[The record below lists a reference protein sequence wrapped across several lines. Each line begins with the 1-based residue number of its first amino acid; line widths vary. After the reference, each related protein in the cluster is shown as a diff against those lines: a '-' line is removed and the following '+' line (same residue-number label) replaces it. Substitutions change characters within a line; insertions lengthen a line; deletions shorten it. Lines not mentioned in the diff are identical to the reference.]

1 MMTPEEKGTLPLR
14 TEKLFYDLQDRIYA
28 DIVRRIKKTGEI
40 TSTADYQINKLL
52 LLGNSTEFIEKEL
65 KDLLNAS
72 YPEIWA
78 LYDKVCDW
86 EYVRNKDAYEQ
97 INGNFVPLEENKTV
111 RRWAEA
117 IAKQTQGEIKNLT
130 RSIGFTVQTRGKKVF
145 TPLATYY
152 QKYLDSACMDIV
164 TGSFDYNTVLR
175 RVVKEM
181 TASGLQTVD
190 YASGW
195 RNRAPVAARRA
206 IMTGVSQLSSKINE
220 MVAKDLKT
228 DKYEV
233 TWHGGHRPEHWWGG
247 KVYSYDDLVRVCEL
261 GEGRGLCGWNC
272 KHSYYAFVDGFSTRT
287 YTDEQLEELEAKEQE
302 QHEYK
307 GKSYNA
313 YQASQTQRQMET
325 TMRAQRAN
333 IKNLKR
339 GNADSDTVI
348 AAQARYLNTLSQY
361 KDFSKKMK
369 LPEQMERVYMDGL
382 GRVVTDNR
390 IKGMFPQ
397 KMVDNMQKD
406 LNQYKRYK
414 EVLGESAG
422 TLANF
427 GKMKYNDSKK
437 WGELNHRYSVVKLY
451 DVDSGKMPREKI
463 FELDQKAFQAK
474 TQLFTGNAKRKGNI
488 AVMELDGNIK
498 LGNSQVQTIDDPNY
512 INFKGDKESLV
523 LKTKVPEFKTL
534 FIGTHNRDVDS
545 EAKLFEYAASICK
558 DGKEH
563 VLNLLSER
571 CMCESCRG
579 VMQQFKK
586 KYPNVQVNAVSNAK
600 KQAEKNK
607 NKPWTGRK
615 R

>member
-14 TEKLFYDLQDRIYA
+14 TEKLFYDLQNRIYA

-52 LLGNSTEFIEKEL
+52 LLGNSTEFVEKEL
-65 KDLLNAS
+65 KILLNAS
-72 YPEIWA
+72 NAEIWA

-97 INGNFVPLEENKTV
+97 INGNFIPLEENETV
-111 RRWAEA
+111 RKWADA
-117 IAKQTQGEIKNLT
+117 ISKQTQGEIKNLT
-130 RSIGFTVQTRGKKVF
+130 KSMGFTVQMRGKKVF
-145 TPLATYY
+145 TPMATYY

-181 TASGLQTVD
+181 TGSGLQTVE

-233 TWHGGHRPEHWWGG
+233 TWHSGHRPEHWWGG

-313 YQASQTQRQMET
+313 YQASQAQRKMET

-333 IKNLKR
+333 IKNLKQ

-414 EVLGESAG
+414 EVLGESAE

-437 WGELNHRYSVVKLY
+437 WELFQSYTKSVEKGMVSILSDFENYEKLHQEVEKTVIGIETVDGIKITEQSKHFMERIIGTMCDPKTNRPRSGVEVKEIRDALKVPILIKEPRISSDGKSSKKY
-451 DVDSGKMPREKI
+451 IGRGATVSINPDIGRLIQCNPTDSDLVRKI
-463 FELDQKAFQAK
+463 
-474 TQLFTGNAKRKGNI
+474 
-488 AVMELDGNIK
+488 DGN
-498 LGNSQVQTIDDPNY
+498 T
-512 INFKGDKESLV
+512 
-523 LKTKVPEFKTL
+523 
-534 FIGTHNRDVDS
+534 
-545 EAKLFEYAASICK
+545 
-558 DGKEH
+558 
-563 VLNLLSER
+563 
-571 CMCESCRG
+571 
-579 VMQQFKK
+579 
-586 KYPNVQVNAVSNAK
+586 
-600 KQAEKNK
+600 
-607 NKPWTGRK
+607 
-615 R
+615 

>member
-14 TEKLFYDLQDRIYA
+14 TEKLFYDLQNRIYA

-52 LLGNSTEFIEKEL
+52 LLGNSTEFVEKEL
-65 KDLLNAS
+65 KILLNAS
-72 YPEIWA
+72 NAEIWA

-97 INGNFVPLEENKTV
+97 INGNFIPLEENETV
-111 RRWAEA
+111 RKWADA
-117 IAKQTQGEIKNLT
+117 ISKQTQGEIKNLT
-130 RSIGFTVQTRGKKVF
+130 KSMGFTVQMRGKKVF
-145 TPLATYY
+145 TPMATYY

-181 TASGLQTVD
+181 TGSGLQTVE

-233 TWHGGHRPEHWWGG
+233 TWHSGHRPEHWWGG

-313 YQASQTQRQMET
+313 YQASQAQRQMET

-333 IKNLKR
+333 IKNLKQ

-414 EVLGESAG
+414 EVLGESAE

-437 WGELNHRYSVVKLY
+437 WELFQSYTKSVEKGMVSILSDFENYEKLHQEVEKTVIGIETVDGIKITEQSKHFMERIIGTMCDPKTNRPRSGVEVKEIRDALKVPILIKEPRISSDGKSSKKY
-451 DVDSGKMPREKI
+451 IGRGATVSINPDIGRLIQCNPTDSDLVRKI
-463 FELDQKAFQAK
+463 
-474 TQLFTGNAKRKGNI
+474 
-488 AVMELDGNIK
+488 DGN
-498 LGNSQVQTIDDPNY
+498 T
-512 INFKGDKESLV
+512 
-523 LKTKVPEFKTL
+523 
-534 FIGTHNRDVDS
+534 
-545 EAKLFEYAASICK
+545 
-558 DGKEH
+558 
-563 VLNLLSER
+563 
-571 CMCESCRG
+571 
-579 VMQQFKK
+579 
-586 KYPNVQVNAVSNAK
+586 
-600 KQAEKNK
+600 
-607 NKPWTGRK
+607 
-615 R
+615 

>member
-28 DIVRRIKKTGEI
+28 DVVRRIKKTGEI

-52 LLGNSTEFIEKEL
+52 LLGNSTEFVEKEL
-65 KDLLNAS
+65 KILLNAS
-72 YPEIWA
+72 NAEIWA

-86 EYVRNKDAYEQ
+86 EYVRNKAAYEQ
-97 INGNFVPLEENKTV
+97 INSNFIPLEENETV
-111 RRWAEA
+111 RKWADA
-117 IAKQTQGEIKNLT
+117 ISKQTQGEIKNLT
-130 RSIGFTVQTRGKKVF
+130 RSMGFTVQTRGKKVF

-313 YQASQTQRQMET
+313 YQASQAQRQMET

-333 IKNLKR
+333 IKNLKQ

-348 AAQARYLNTLSQY
+348 AAQARYLNTLNQY
-361 KDFSKKMK
+361 KDFSKMMK

-437 WGELNHRYSVVKLY
+437 WEL
-451 DVDSGKMPREKI
+451 
-463 FELDQKAFQAK
+463 FQAYTKSVEKGMVSILSDFENYEKLHQEVEK
-474 TQLFTGNAKRKGNI
+474 TVIGIETVDGIKITEQSKHFMERIIGTMCDPKTNRPRSGVEVKEIRDALKVPILIKEPRISSDGKSSKKYIGRGATVSVNPDIGRLIQCNPTDSDLVRKI
-488 AVMELDGNIK
+488 DGN
-498 LGNSQVQTIDDPNY
+498 T
-512 INFKGDKESLV
+512 
-523 LKTKVPEFKTL
+523 
-534 FIGTHNRDVDS
+534 
-545 EAKLFEYAASICK
+545 
-558 DGKEH
+558 
-563 VLNLLSER
+563 
-571 CMCESCRG
+571 
-579 VMQQFKK
+579 
-586 KYPNVQVNAVSNAK
+586 
-600 KQAEKNK
+600 
-607 NKPWTGRK
+607 
-615 R
+615 

>member
-1 MMTPEEKGTLPLR
+1 MMTPDEKGTLPLR
-14 TEKLFYDLQDRIYA
+14 TEKLFYDLQNRIYA

-130 RSIGFTVQTRGKKVF
+130 RSMGFTVQTRGKKAF

-195 RNRAPVAARRA
+195 RNRAPVAVRRA

-261 GEGRGLCGWNC
+261 GEGKGLCGWNC
-272 KHSYYAFVDGFSTRT
+272 KHSYYAFIEGISTRT
-287 YTDEQLEELEAKEQE
+287 YTDEQLEELEKKEQE
-302 QHEYK
+302 EHEYK
-307 GKSYNA
+307 GKNYNA
-313 YQASQTQRQMET
+313 YQASQVQRQMET

-333 IKNLKR
+333 IKNLKQ
-339 GNADSDTVI
+339 GNADPDTVI

-437 WGELNHRYSVVKLY
+437 WELFQSYTKSVEKGMVSILSDFENYEKLHQEVEKTVIGIETVDGIKITEQSKHFMERIIGTMCDPKTNRPRSGVEVKEIRDALKVPILIKEPRISSDGKSSKKY
-451 DVDSGKMPREKI
+451 IGRGATVSINPDIGRLIQCNPTDSDLVRKI
-463 FELDQKAFQAK
+463 
-474 TQLFTGNAKRKGNI
+474 
-488 AVMELDGNIK
+488 DGN
-498 LGNSQVQTIDDPNY
+498 T
-512 INFKGDKESLV
+512 
-523 LKTKVPEFKTL
+523 
-534 FIGTHNRDVDS
+534 
-545 EAKLFEYAASICK
+545 
-558 DGKEH
+558 
-563 VLNLLSER
+563 
-571 CMCESCRG
+571 
-579 VMQQFKK
+579 
-586 KYPNVQVNAVSNAK
+586 
-600 KQAEKNK
+600 
-607 NKPWTGRK
+607 
-615 R
+615 

>member
-28 DIVRRIKKTGEI
+28 DVVRRIKKTGEI

-52 LLGNSTEFIEKEL
+52 LLGNSTEFVEKEL
-65 KDLLNAS
+65 KILLNAS
-72 YPEIWA
+72 NAEIWA

-86 EYVRNKDAYEQ
+86 EYVRNKAAYEQ
-97 INGNFVPLEENKTV
+97 INSNFIPLEENETV
-111 RRWAEA
+111 RKWAGA
-117 IAKQTQGEIKNLT
+117 ISKQTQGEIKNLT
-130 RSIGFTVQTRGKKVF
+130 RSMGFTVQMRGKKVF
-145 TPLATYY
+145 TPLTTYY
-152 QKYLDSACMDIV
+152 QKYLDAACMDIV

-287 YTDEQLEELEAKEQE
+287 YTDEQLEELETKEQE

-313 YQASQTQRQMET
+313 YQASQAQRQMET

-339 GNADSDTVI
+339 GNADPDTVI

-369 LPEQMERVYMDGL
+369 LPEQMKRVYMDGL

-437 WGELNHRYSVVKLY
+437 WELFQSYTKSVEKGMVSILSDFENYEKLHQEVEKTVIGIET
-451 DVDSGKMPREKI
+451 VDGIKI
-463 FELDQKAFQAK
+463 TEQSKHF
-474 TQLFTGNAKRKGNI
+474 
-488 AVMELDGNIK
+488 MERI
-498 LGNSQVQTIDDPNY
+498 
-512 INFKGDKESLV
+512 
-523 LKTKVPEFKTL
+523 
-534 FIGTHNRDVDS
+534 IGT
-545 EAKLFEYAASICK
+545 
-558 DGKEH
+558 
-563 VLNLLSER
+563 
-571 CMCESCRG
+571 MCD
-579 VMQQFKK
+579 
-586 KYPNVQVNAVSNAK
+586 
-600 KQAEKNK
+600 NK
-607 NKPWTGRK
+607 
-615 R
+615 

>member
-1 MMTPEEKGTLPLR
+1 MMTPDEKGTLPLR
-14 TEKLFYDLQDRIYA
+14 TEKLFYDLQNRIYA

-130 RSIGFTVQTRGKKVF
+130 RSMGFTVQTRGKKAF

-195 RNRAPVAARRA
+195 RNRAPVAVRRA

-261 GEGRGLCGWNC
+261 GEGKGLCGWNC
-272 KHSYYAFVDGFSTRT
+272 KHSYYAFIEGISTRT
-287 YTDEQLEELEAKEQE
+287 YTDEQLEELEKKEQE
-302 QHEYK
+302 EHEYK
-307 GKSYNA
+307 GKNYNA
-313 YQASQTQRQMET
+313 YQASQVQRQMET

-333 IKNLKR
+333 IKNLKQ
-339 GNADSDTVI
+339 GNADPDTVI

-437 WGELNHRYSVVKLY
+437 WELFQSYTKSVEKGMVSILSDFENYEKLHQEVEKTVIGIETVDGIKITEQSKHFMERIIGTMCDPKTNRPRSGVEVKEIRDALKVPILIKEPRISS
-451 DVDSGKMPREKI
+451 DGKSSKKYIGRGATVSINPDIGRLIQCNPTDGDLVRKI
-463 FELDQKAFQAK
+463 
-474 TQLFTGNAKRKGNI
+474 
-488 AVMELDGNIK
+488 DGN
-498 LGNSQVQTIDDPNY
+498 T
-512 INFKGDKESLV
+512 
-523 LKTKVPEFKTL
+523 
-534 FIGTHNRDVDS
+534 
-545 EAKLFEYAASICK
+545 
-558 DGKEH
+558 
-563 VLNLLSER
+563 
-571 CMCESCRG
+571 
-579 VMQQFKK
+579 
-586 KYPNVQVNAVSNAK
+586 
-600 KQAEKNK
+600 
-607 NKPWTGRK
+607 
-615 R
+615 

>member
-1 MMTPEEKGTLPLR
+1 MMTPDEKGTLPLR
-14 TEKLFYDLQDRIYA
+14 TEKLFYDLQNRIYA

-72 YPEIWA
+72 YPEIWV

-130 RSIGFTVQTRGKKVF
+130 RSMGFTVQTRGKKAF

-195 RNRAPVAARRA
+195 RNRAPVAVRRA

-261 GEGRGLCGWNC
+261 GEGKGLCGWNC
-272 KHSYYAFVDGFSTRT
+272 KHSYYAFIEGISTRT
-287 YTDEQLEELEAKEQE
+287 YTDEQLEELEKKEQE
-302 QHEYK
+302 EHEYK
-307 GKSYNA
+307 GKNYNA
-313 YQASQTQRQMET
+313 YQASQVQRQMET

-333 IKNLKR
+333 IKNLKQ
-339 GNADSDTVI
+339 GNADPDTVI

-406 LNQYKRYK
+406 LKQYKRYK

-437 WGELNHRYSVVKLY
+437 WELFQSYTKSVEKGMVSILSDFENYEKLHQEVEKTVIGIETVDGIKITEQSKHFMERIIGTMCDPKTNRPRSGVEVKEIRDALKVPILIKEPRISSDGKSSKKY
-451 DVDSGKMPREKI
+451 IGRGATVSINPDIGRLIQCNPTDSDLVRKI
-463 FELDQKAFQAK
+463 
-474 TQLFTGNAKRKGNI
+474 
-488 AVMELDGNIK
+488 DGN
-498 LGNSQVQTIDDPNY
+498 T
-512 INFKGDKESLV
+512 
-523 LKTKVPEFKTL
+523 
-534 FIGTHNRDVDS
+534 
-545 EAKLFEYAASICK
+545 
-558 DGKEH
+558 
-563 VLNLLSER
+563 
-571 CMCESCRG
+571 
-579 VMQQFKK
+579 
-586 KYPNVQVNAVSNAK
+586 
-600 KQAEKNK
+600 
-607 NKPWTGRK
+607 
-615 R
+615 

>member
-28 DIVRRIKKTGEI
+28 DVVRRIKKTGEI

-52 LLGNSTEFIEKEL
+52 LLGNSTEFVEKEL
-65 KDLLNAS
+65 KILLNAS
-72 YPEIWA
+72 NAEIWA

-86 EYVRNKDAYEQ
+86 EYVRNKAAYEQ
-97 INGNFVPLEENKTV
+97 INSNFIPLEENETV
-111 RRWAEA
+111 RKWAGA
-117 IAKQTQGEIKNLT
+117 ISKQTQGEIKNLT
-130 RSIGFTVQTRGKKVF
+130 RSMGFTVQMRGKKVF
-145 TPLATYY
+145 TPLTTYY
-152 QKYLDSACMDIV
+152 QKYLDAACMDIV

-287 YTDEQLEELEAKEQE
+287 YTDEQLEELETKEQE

-313 YQASQTQRQMET
+313 YQASQAQRQMET

-339 GNADSDTVI
+339 GNADPDTVI

-369 LPEQMERVYMDGL
+369 LPEQMKRVYMDGL

-390 IKGMFPQ
+390 IKGVFPQ

-406 LNQYKRYK
+406 LKQYKRYK

-437 WGELNHRYSVVKLY
+437 WELFQSYTKSVEKGMVSILSDFENYEKLHQEVEKTVIGIETVDGIKITEQSKHFMERIIGTMCDPKTNRPRSGVEVKEIRDALKDPILIKEPRISSDGKSSKKY
-451 DVDSGKMPREKI
+451 IGRGATVSINPDIGRLIQCNPTDSDLVRKI
-463 FELDQKAFQAK
+463 
-474 TQLFTGNAKRKGNI
+474 
-488 AVMELDGNIK
+488 DGN
-498 LGNSQVQTIDDPNY
+498 T
-512 INFKGDKESLV
+512 
-523 LKTKVPEFKTL
+523 
-534 FIGTHNRDVDS
+534 
-545 EAKLFEYAASICK
+545 
-558 DGKEH
+558 
-563 VLNLLSER
+563 
-571 CMCESCRG
+571 
-579 VMQQFKK
+579 
-586 KYPNVQVNAVSNAK
+586 
-600 KQAEKNK
+600 
-607 NKPWTGRK
+607 
-615 R
+615 

>member
-28 DIVRRIKKTGEI
+28 DVVRRIKKTGEI

-130 RSIGFTVQTRGKKVF
+130 RSMGFTVQTRGKKVF

-195 RNRAPVAARRA
+195 RNRAPVAVRRA

-261 GEGRGLCGWNC
+261 GEGKGLCGWNC
-272 KHSYYAFVDGFSTRT
+272 KHSYYAFIEGISTRT
-287 YTDEQLEELEAKEQE
+287 YTDEQLEELEKKEQE
-302 QHEYK
+302 EHEYK
-307 GKSYNA
+307 GKNYNA
-313 YQASQTQRQMET
+313 YQASQVQRQMET

-333 IKNLKR
+333 IKNLKQ
-339 GNADSDTVI
+339 GNADPDTVI

-369 LPEQMERVYMDGL
+369 LPEQMKRVYMDGL

-406 LNQYKRYK
+406 LKQYKRYK

-437 WGELNHRYSVVKLY
+437 WELFQSYTKSVEKGMVSILSDFENYEKLHQEVEKTVIGIETVDGIKITEQSKHFMERIIGTMCDPKTNRPRSGVEVKEIRDALKVPILIKEPRISSDGKSSKKY
-451 DVDSGKMPREKI
+451 IGRGATVSINPDIGRLIQCNPTDSDLVRKI
-463 FELDQKAFQAK
+463 
-474 TQLFTGNAKRKGNI
+474 
-488 AVMELDGNIK
+488 DGN
-498 LGNSQVQTIDDPNY
+498 T
-512 INFKGDKESLV
+512 
-523 LKTKVPEFKTL
+523 
-534 FIGTHNRDVDS
+534 
-545 EAKLFEYAASICK
+545 
-558 DGKEH
+558 
-563 VLNLLSER
+563 
-571 CMCESCRG
+571 
-579 VMQQFKK
+579 
-586 KYPNVQVNAVSNAK
+586 
-600 KQAEKNK
+600 
-607 NKPWTGRK
+607 
-615 R
+615 

>member
-1 MMTPEEKGTLPLR
+1 MMTPDEKGTLPLR

-65 KDLLNAS
+65 KTLLNAS
-72 YPEIWA
+72 CPEIWA

-130 RSIGFTVQTRGKKVF
+130 RSMGFTVQTRGKKVF

-302 QHEYK
+302 EHEYK

-313 YQASQTQRQMET
+313 YQASQAQRQMET

-333 IKNLKR
+333 IKNLKQ

-348 AAQARYLNTLSQY
+348 AAQARYLNTLNQY

-382 GRVVTDNR
+382 GRMAGGRNTKEATNLKIGVRESRFSERFTEYNNGQKDTITTRRLMNNLNRTSIGKEVVTYIVEHPELNIQMCYNIDHKEGVRGYQFNDT
-390 IKGMFPQ
+390 IVIYASDTKTVQ
-397 KMVDNMQKD
+397 KTAETLVHEITH
-406 LNQYKRYK
+406 YRYDI
-414 EVLGESAG
+414 GESQWSECVCFAQE
-422 TLANF
+422 L
-427 GKMKYNDSKK
+427 KHSKNK
-437 WGELNHRYSVVKLY
+437 VDLTGSELRDIIKKVKKLY
-451 DVDSGKMPREKI
+451 P
-463 FELDQKAFQAK
+463 EL
-474 TQLFTGNAKRKGNI
+474 
-488 AVMELDGNIK
+488 
-498 LGNSQVQTIDDPNY
+498 
-512 INFKGDKESLV
+512 
-523 LKTKVPEFKTL
+523 
-534 FIGTHNRDVDS
+534 
-545 EAKLFEYAASICK
+545 
-558 DGKEH
+558 
-563 VLNLLSER
+563 
-571 CMCESCRG
+571 
-579 VMQQFKK
+579 
-586 KYPNVQVNAVSNAK
+586 
-600 KQAEKNK
+600 
-607 NKPWTGRK
+607 PWR
-615 R
+615 

>member
-1 MMTPEEKGTLPLR
+1 MMTPDEKGTLPLR
-14 TEKLFYDLQDRIYA
+14 TEKLFYDLQNRIYA

-130 RSIGFTVQTRGKKVF
+130 RSMGFTVQTRGKKVF

-313 YQASQTQRQMET
+313 YQASQAQRQMET

-333 IKNLKR
+333 IKNLKQ

-348 AAQARYLNTLSQY
+348 AAQARYLNTLNQY
-361 KDFSKKMK
+361 KDFSKMMK

-437 WGELNHRYSVVKLY
+437 WELFQSYTKSVEKDMVSILSDFENYEKLHQEVEKTVIGIETVDGIKITEQSKHFMERIIGTMCDPKTNRPRSGVEVKEIRDALKVPILIKEPRISSDGKSSKKY
-451 DVDSGKMPREKI
+451 IGRGATVSINPDIGRLIQCNPTDSDLVRKI
-463 FELDQKAFQAK
+463 
-474 TQLFTGNAKRKGNI
+474 
-488 AVMELDGNIK
+488 DGN
-498 LGNSQVQTIDDPNY
+498 T
-512 INFKGDKESLV
+512 
-523 LKTKVPEFKTL
+523 
-534 FIGTHNRDVDS
+534 
-545 EAKLFEYAASICK
+545 
-558 DGKEH
+558 
-563 VLNLLSER
+563 
-571 CMCESCRG
+571 
-579 VMQQFKK
+579 
-586 KYPNVQVNAVSNAK
+586 
-600 KQAEKNK
+600 
-607 NKPWTGRK
+607 
-615 R
+615 

>member
-14 TEKLFYDLQDRIYA
+14 TEKLFYDLQNRIYA

-52 LLGNSTEFIEKEL
+52 LLGNSTEFVEKEL
-65 KDLLNAS
+65 KILLNAS
-72 YPEIWA
+72 NAEIWA

-97 INGNFVPLEENKTV
+97 INGNFIPLEENETV
-111 RRWAEA
+111 RKWADA
-117 IAKQTQGEIKNLT
+117 ISKQTQGEIKNLT
-130 RSIGFTVQTRGKKVF
+130 KSMGFTVQMRGKKVF
-145 TPLATYY
+145 TPMATYY

-181 TASGLQTVD
+181 TGSGLQTVE

-233 TWHGGHRPEHWWGG
+233 TWHSGHRPEHWWGG

-313 YQASQTQRQMET
+313 YQASQAQRKMET

-333 IKNLKR
+333 IKNLKQ

-414 EVLGESAG
+414 EVLGESAE

-437 WGELNHRYSVVKLY
+437 WELFQSYTKSVEKGMVSILSDFENYEKLHQEVEKTVIGIETVDGIKITEQSKHFMERIIVTMCDPKTNRPRSGVEVKEIRDALKVPILIKEPRISSDGKSSKKY
-451 DVDSGKMPREKI
+451 IGRGATVSINPDIGRLIQCNPTDSDLVRKI
-463 FELDQKAFQAK
+463 
-474 TQLFTGNAKRKGNI
+474 
-488 AVMELDGNIK
+488 DGN
-498 LGNSQVQTIDDPNY
+498 T
-512 INFKGDKESLV
+512 
-523 LKTKVPEFKTL
+523 
-534 FIGTHNRDVDS
+534 
-545 EAKLFEYAASICK
+545 
-558 DGKEH
+558 
-563 VLNLLSER
+563 
-571 CMCESCRG
+571 
-579 VMQQFKK
+579 
-586 KYPNVQVNAVSNAK
+586 
-600 KQAEKNK
+600 
-607 NKPWTGRK
+607 
-615 R
+615 

>member
-1 MMTPEEKGTLPLR
+1 MMTPDEKGTLPLR
-14 TEKLFYDLQDRIYA
+14 TEKLFYDLQNRIYA
-28 DIVRRIKKTGEI
+28 DIVRRIKKAGEI

-130 RSIGFTVQTRGKKVF
+130 RSMGFTVQTRGKKVF

-313 YQASQTQRQMET
+313 YQASQAQRQMET

-333 IKNLKR
+333 IKNLKQ

-348 AAQARYLNTLSQY
+348 AAQARYLNTLNQY
-361 KDFSKKMK
+361 KDFSKMMK

-437 WGELNHRYSVVKLY
+437 WELFQSYTKSVEKDMVSILSDFENYEKLHQEVEKTVIGIETVDGIKITEQSKHFMERIIGTMCDPKTNRPRSGVEVKEIRDALKVPILIKEPRISSDGKSSKKY
-451 DVDSGKMPREKI
+451 IGRGATVSINPDIGRLIQCNPTDSDLVRKI
-463 FELDQKAFQAK
+463 
-474 TQLFTGNAKRKGNI
+474 
-488 AVMELDGNIK
+488 DGN
-498 LGNSQVQTIDDPNY
+498 T
-512 INFKGDKESLV
+512 
-523 LKTKVPEFKTL
+523 
-534 FIGTHNRDVDS
+534 
-545 EAKLFEYAASICK
+545 
-558 DGKEH
+558 
-563 VLNLLSER
+563 
-571 CMCESCRG
+571 
-579 VMQQFKK
+579 
-586 KYPNVQVNAVSNAK
+586 
-600 KQAEKNK
+600 
-607 NKPWTGRK
+607 
-615 R
+615 

>member
-52 LLGNSTEFIEKEL
+52 LLGNSTEFIEREL
-65 KDLLNAS
+65 KELLNAS

-130 RSIGFTVQTRGKKVF
+130 RSMGFTVQTRGKKVF

-195 RNRAPVAARRA
+195 RNRAPVAVRRA

-261 GEGRGLCGWNC
+261 GEGKGLCGWNC
-272 KHSYYAFVDGFSTRT
+272 KHSYYAFIEGISTRT
-287 YTDEQLEELEAKEQE
+287 YTDEQLEELEKKEQE
-302 QHEYK
+302 EHEYK
-307 GKSYNA
+307 GKNYNA
-313 YQASQTQRQMET
+313 YQASQVQRQMET

-333 IKNLKR
+333 IKNLKQ
-339 GNADSDTVI
+339 GNADPDTVI

-369 LPEQMERVYMDGL
+369 LPEQMKRVYMDGL

-406 LNQYKRYK
+406 LKQYKRYK

-437 WGELNHRYSVVKLY
+437 WELFQSYTKSVEKGMVSILSDFENYEKLHQEVEKTVIGIETVDGIKITEQSKHFMERIIGTMCDPKTNRPRSGVEVKEIRDALKVPILIKEPRISSDGKSSKKY
-451 DVDSGKMPREKI
+451 IGRGATVSINPDIGRLIQCNPTDSDLVRKI
-463 FELDQKAFQAK
+463 
-474 TQLFTGNAKRKGNI
+474 
-488 AVMELDGNIK
+488 DGN
-498 LGNSQVQTIDDPNY
+498 T
-512 INFKGDKESLV
+512 
-523 LKTKVPEFKTL
+523 
-534 FIGTHNRDVDS
+534 
-545 EAKLFEYAASICK
+545 
-558 DGKEH
+558 
-563 VLNLLSER
+563 
-571 CMCESCRG
+571 
-579 VMQQFKK
+579 
-586 KYPNVQVNAVSNAK
+586 
-600 KQAEKNK
+600 
-607 NKPWTGRK
+607 
-615 R
+615 

>member
-1 MMTPEEKGTLPLR
+1 MMTPDEKGTLPLR
-14 TEKLFYDLQDRIYA
+14 TEKLFYDLQNRIYA

-130 RSIGFTVQTRGKKVF
+130 RSMGFTVQTRGKKAF

-195 RNRAPVAARRA
+195 RNRAPVAVRRA

-261 GEGRGLCGWNC
+261 GEGKGLCGWNC
-272 KHSYYAFVDGFSTRT
+272 KHSYYAFIEGISTRT
-287 YTDEQLEELEAKEQE
+287 YTDEQLEELEKKEQE
-302 QHEYK
+302 EHEYK
-307 GKSYNA
+307 GKNYNA
-313 YQASQTQRQMET
+313 YQASQVQRQMET

-333 IKNLKR
+333 IKNLKQ
-339 GNADSDTVI
+339 GNADPDTVI
-348 AAQARYLNTLSQY
+348 AAQARYLNTLSRY

-369 LPEQMERVYMDGL
+369 LPEQMKRVYMDGL

-437 WGELNHRYSVVKLY
+437 WELFQSYTKSVEKGMVSILSDFENYEKLHQEVEKTVIGIETVDGIKITEQSKHFMERIIGTMCDPKTNRPRSGVEVKEIRDALKVPILIKEPRISSDGKSSKKY
-451 DVDSGKMPREKI
+451 IGRGATVSVNPDIGRLIQCNPTDSDLVRKI
-463 FELDQKAFQAK
+463 
-474 TQLFTGNAKRKGNI
+474 
-488 AVMELDGNIK
+488 DGN
-498 LGNSQVQTIDDPNY
+498 T
-512 INFKGDKESLV
+512 
-523 LKTKVPEFKTL
+523 
-534 FIGTHNRDVDS
+534 
-545 EAKLFEYAASICK
+545 
-558 DGKEH
+558 
-563 VLNLLSER
+563 
-571 CMCESCRG
+571 
-579 VMQQFKK
+579 
-586 KYPNVQVNAVSNAK
+586 
-600 KQAEKNK
+600 
-607 NKPWTGRK
+607 
-615 R
+615 

>member
-130 RSIGFTVQTRGKKVF
+130 RSMGFTVQTRGKKVF
-145 TPLATYY
+145 TPLVTYY

-272 KHSYYAFVDGFSTRT
+272 KHSYYAFVDGFSART

-302 QHEYK
+302 EHEYK

-313 YQASQTQRQMET
+313 YQASQAQRQMET

-333 IKNLKR
+333 IKNLKQ
-339 GNADSDTVI
+339 GNADLDTVI
-348 AAQARYLNTLSQY
+348 VAQARYLNTLNQY
-361 KDFSKKMK
+361 KDFSKMMK

-437 WGELNHRYSVVKLY
+437 WEL
-451 DVDSGKMPREKI
+451 
-463 FELDQKAFQAK
+463 FQAYTKSVEKGMVSILSDFENYEKLHQEVEK
-474 TQLFTGNAKRKGNI
+474 TVIGIETVDGIKITEQSKHFMERIIGTMCDPKTNRPRSGVEVKEIRDALKVPILIKEPRISSDGKSSKKYIGRGATVSVNPDIGRLIQCNPTDSDLVRKI
-488 AVMELDGNIK
+488 DGN
-498 LGNSQVQTIDDPNY
+498 T
-512 INFKGDKESLV
+512 
-523 LKTKVPEFKTL
+523 
-534 FIGTHNRDVDS
+534 
-545 EAKLFEYAASICK
+545 
-558 DGKEH
+558 
-563 VLNLLSER
+563 
-571 CMCESCRG
+571 
-579 VMQQFKK
+579 
-586 KYPNVQVNAVSNAK
+586 
-600 KQAEKNK
+600 
-607 NKPWTGRK
+607 
-615 R
+615 

>member
-1 MMTPEEKGTLPLR
+1 MMTPDEKGTLPLR
-14 TEKLFYDLQDRIYA
+14 TEKLFYDLQNRIYA

-130 RSIGFTVQTRGKKVF
+130 RSMGFTVQTRGKKVF
-145 TPLATYY
+145 TPLVTYY

-195 RNRAPVAARRA
+195 RNRAPVAVRRA

-287 YTDEQLEELEAKEQE
+287 YTDEQLEELEKKEQE
-302 QHEYK
+302 EHEYK
-307 GKSYNA
+307 GKNYNA
-313 YQASQTQRQMET
+313 YQASQVQRQMET

-333 IKNLKR
+333 IKNLKQ

-348 AAQARYLNTLSQY
+348 AAQARYLNTLNQY

-369 LPEQMERVYMDGL
+369 LPEQMKRVYMDGL

-406 LNQYKRYK
+406 LKQYKRYK

-437 WGELNHRYSVVKLY
+437 WELFQSYTKSVEKGMVSILSDFENYEKLHQEVEKTVIGIETVDGIKITEQSKHFIERIIGTMCDPKTNRPRSGVEVKEIRDALKVPILIKEPRISSDGKSSKKY
-451 DVDSGKMPREKI
+451 IGRGATVSINPDIGRLIQCNPTDSDLVRKI
-463 FELDQKAFQAK
+463 
-474 TQLFTGNAKRKGNI
+474 
-488 AVMELDGNIK
+488 DGN
-498 LGNSQVQTIDDPNY
+498 T
-512 INFKGDKESLV
+512 
-523 LKTKVPEFKTL
+523 
-534 FIGTHNRDVDS
+534 
-545 EAKLFEYAASICK
+545 
-558 DGKEH
+558 
-563 VLNLLSER
+563 
-571 CMCESCRG
+571 
-579 VMQQFKK
+579 
-586 KYPNVQVNAVSNAK
+586 
-600 KQAEKNK
+600 
-607 NKPWTGRK
+607 
-615 R
+615 

>member
-1 MMTPEEKGTLPLR
+1 MMTPDEKGTLPLR
-14 TEKLFYDLQDRIYA
+14 TEKLFYDLQNRIYA

-130 RSIGFTVQTRGKKVF
+130 RSMGFTVQTRGKKVF

-195 RNRAPVAARRA
+195 RNRAPVAVRRA

-261 GEGRGLCGWNC
+261 GEGKGLCGWNC
-272 KHSYYAFVDGFSTRT
+272 KHSYYAFIEGISTRT
-287 YTDEQLEELEAKEQE
+287 YTDEQLEELEKKEQE
-302 QHEYK
+302 EHEYK
-307 GKSYNA
+307 GKNYNA
-313 YQASQTQRQMET
+313 YQASQAQWKMET

-333 IKNLKR
+333 IKNLKQ

-437 WGELNHRYSVVKLY
+437 WELFQSYTKSVEKGMVSILSDFENYEKLHQEVEKTVIGIETVDGIKITEQSKHFMERIIGTMCDPKTNRPRSGVEVKEIRDALKVPILIKEPRISSDGKSSKKY
-451 DVDSGKMPREKI
+451 IGRGATVSINPDIGRLIQCNPTDSDLVRKI
-463 FELDQKAFQAK
+463 
-474 TQLFTGNAKRKGNI
+474 
-488 AVMELDGNIK
+488 DGN
-498 LGNSQVQTIDDPNY
+498 T
-512 INFKGDKESLV
+512 
-523 LKTKVPEFKTL
+523 
-534 FIGTHNRDVDS
+534 
-545 EAKLFEYAASICK
+545 
-558 DGKEH
+558 
-563 VLNLLSER
+563 
-571 CMCESCRG
+571 
-579 VMQQFKK
+579 
-586 KYPNVQVNAVSNAK
+586 
-600 KQAEKNK
+600 
-607 NKPWTGRK
+607 
-615 R
+615 

>member
-1 MMTPEEKGTLPLR
+1 MMTPDEKGTLPLR
-14 TEKLFYDLQDRIYA
+14 TEKLFYDLQNRIYA

-65 KDLLNAS
+65 KDLLNTS

-130 RSIGFTVQTRGKKVF
+130 RSMGFTVQTRGKKVF
-145 TPLATYY
+145 TPLVTYY

-195 RNRAPVAARRA
+195 RNRAPVAVRRA

-233 TWHGGHRPEHWWGG
+233 TWHSGHRPEHWWGG
-247 KVYSYDDLVRVCEL
+247 KVYSYDALVRVCEL

-287 YTDEQLEELEAKEQE
+287 YTDEQLEELETKEQE

-313 YQASQTQRQMET
+313 YQASQVQRQMET

-333 IKNLKR
+333 IKNLKQ
-339 GNADSDTVI
+339 GNADPDTVI

-369 LPEQMERVYMDGL
+369 LPEQMERVYIDGL

-437 WGELNHRYSVVKLY
+437 WELFQSYTKSVEKGMVSILSDFENYEKLHQEVEKTVIGIETVDGIKITEQSKHFMERIIGTMCDPKTNRPRSGVEVKEIRDALKVPILIKEPRISSDGKSSKKY
-451 DVDSGKMPREKI
+451 IGRGATVSVNPDIGRLIQCNPTDSDLVRKI
-463 FELDQKAFQAK
+463 
-474 TQLFTGNAKRKGNI
+474 
-488 AVMELDGNIK
+488 DGN
-498 LGNSQVQTIDDPNY
+498 T
-512 INFKGDKESLV
+512 
-523 LKTKVPEFKTL
+523 
-534 FIGTHNRDVDS
+534 
-545 EAKLFEYAASICK
+545 
-558 DGKEH
+558 
-563 VLNLLSER
+563 
-571 CMCESCRG
+571 
-579 VMQQFKK
+579 
-586 KYPNVQVNAVSNAK
+586 
-600 KQAEKNK
+600 
-607 NKPWTGRK
+607 
-615 R
+615 

>member
-14 TEKLFYDLQDRIYA
+14 TEKLFYDLQNRIYA

-52 LLGNSTEFIEKEL
+52 LLGNSTEFVEKEL
-65 KDLLNAS
+65 KILLNAS
-72 YPEIWA
+72 NAEIWA

-97 INGNFVPLEENKTV
+97 INGNFIPLEENETV
-111 RRWAEA
+111 RKWADA
-117 IAKQTQGEIKNLT
+117 ISKQTQGEIKNLT
-130 RSIGFTVQTRGKKVF
+130 KSMGFTVQMRGKKVF
-145 TPLATYY
+145 TPMATYY

-181 TASGLQTVD
+181 TGSGLQTVE

-233 TWHGGHRPEHWWGG
+233 TWHSGHRPEHWWGG

-313 YQASQTQRQMET
+313 YQASQAQRKMET

-333 IKNLKR
+333 IKNLKQ
-339 GNADSDTVI
+339 GNAHSDTVI

-414 EVLGESAG
+414 EVLGESAE

-437 WGELNHRYSVVKLY
+437 WELFQSYTKSVEKGMVSILSDFENYEKLHQEVEKTVIGIETVDGIKITEQSKHFMERIIGTMCDPKTNRPRSGVEVKEIRDALKVPILIKEPRISSDGKSSKKY
-451 DVDSGKMPREKI
+451 IGRGATVSINPDIGRLIQCNPTDSDLVRKI
-463 FELDQKAFQAK
+463 
-474 TQLFTGNAKRKGNI
+474 
-488 AVMELDGNIK
+488 DGN
-498 LGNSQVQTIDDPNY
+498 T
-512 INFKGDKESLV
+512 
-523 LKTKVPEFKTL
+523 
-534 FIGTHNRDVDS
+534 
-545 EAKLFEYAASICK
+545 
-558 DGKEH
+558 
-563 VLNLLSER
+563 
-571 CMCESCRG
+571 
-579 VMQQFKK
+579 
-586 KYPNVQVNAVSNAK
+586 
-600 KQAEKNK
+600 
-607 NKPWTGRK
+607 
-615 R
+615 

>member
-28 DIVRRIKKTGEI
+28 DVVRRIKKTGEI

-97 INGNFVPLEENKTV
+97 INGNFIPLEENETV
-111 RRWAEA
+111 RKWADA
-117 IAKQTQGEIKNLT
+117 ISKQTQGEIKNLT
-130 RSIGFTVQTRGKKVF
+130 KSMGFTVQMRGKKVF

-195 RNRAPVAARRA
+195 RNRAPVVVRRA

-261 GEGRGLCGWNC
+261 GEGKGLCGWNC
-272 KHSYYAFVDGFSTRT
+272 KHSYYAFIEGISTRT
-287 YTDEQLEELEAKEQE
+287 YTDEQLEELEKKEQE
-302 QHEYK
+302 EHEYK
-307 GKSYNA
+307 GKNYNA
-313 YQASQTQRQMET
+313 YQASQVQRQMET

-333 IKNLKR
+333 IKNLKQ
-339 GNADSDTVI
+339 GNADPDTVI

-369 LPEQMERVYMDGL
+369 LPEQMKRVYMDGL

-406 LNQYKRYK
+406 LKQYKRYK

-437 WGELNHRYSVVKLY
+437 WELFQSYTKSVEKGMVSILSDFENYEKLHQEVEKTVIGIETVDGIKITEQSKHFMERIIGTMCDPKTNRPRSGVEVKEIRDALKVPILIKEPRISSDGKSSKKY
-451 DVDSGKMPREKI
+451 IGRGATVSINPDIGRLIQCNPTDSDLVRKI
-463 FELDQKAFQAK
+463 
-474 TQLFTGNAKRKGNI
+474 
-488 AVMELDGNIK
+488 DGN
-498 LGNSQVQTIDDPNY
+498 T
-512 INFKGDKESLV
+512 
-523 LKTKVPEFKTL
+523 
-534 FIGTHNRDVDS
+534 
-545 EAKLFEYAASICK
+545 
-558 DGKEH
+558 
-563 VLNLLSER
+563 
-571 CMCESCRG
+571 
-579 VMQQFKK
+579 
-586 KYPNVQVNAVSNAK
+586 
-600 KQAEKNK
+600 
-607 NKPWTGRK
+607 
-615 R
+615 

>member
-28 DIVRRIKKTGEI
+28 DIVRRIKKTCEI

-130 RSIGFTVQTRGKKVF
+130 RSMGFTVQTRGKKVF

-181 TASGLQTVD
+181 TGSGLQTVE

-233 TWHGGHRPEHWWGG
+233 TWHSGHRPEHWWGG

-307 GKSYNA
+307 GKSYNV
-313 YQASQTQRQMET
+313 YQASQAQRKMET

-333 IKNLKR
+333 IKNLKQ
-339 GNADSDTVI
+339 GNADPDTVI

-437 WGELNHRYSVVKLY
+437 WELFQSYTKSVEKGMVSILSDFENYEKLHQEVEKTVIGIETVDGIKITEQSKHFMERIIGTMCDPKTNRPRSGVEVKEIRDALKVPILIKEPRISSDGKSSKKY
-451 DVDSGKMPREKI
+451 IGRGATVSINPDIGRLIQCNPTDSDLVRKI
-463 FELDQKAFQAK
+463 
-474 TQLFTGNAKRKGNI
+474 
-488 AVMELDGNIK
+488 DGN
-498 LGNSQVQTIDDPNY
+498 T
-512 INFKGDKESLV
+512 
-523 LKTKVPEFKTL
+523 
-534 FIGTHNRDVDS
+534 
-545 EAKLFEYAASICK
+545 
-558 DGKEH
+558 
-563 VLNLLSER
+563 
-571 CMCESCRG
+571 
-579 VMQQFKK
+579 
-586 KYPNVQVNAVSNAK
+586 
-600 KQAEKNK
+600 
-607 NKPWTGRK
+607 
-615 R
+615 

>member
-1 MMTPEEKGTLPLR
+1 MMTPDEKGTLPLR
-14 TEKLFYDLQDRIYA
+14 TEKLFYDLQNRIYA

-130 RSIGFTVQTRGKKVF
+130 RSMGFTVQTRGKKVF

-261 GEGRGLCGWNC
+261 GEGKGLCGWNC
-272 KHSYYAFVDGFSTRT
+272 KHSYYAFIEGISTRT
-287 YTDEQLEELEAKEQE
+287 YTDEQLEELEKKEQE
-302 QHEYK
+302 EHEYK
-307 GKSYNA
+307 GKNYNA
-313 YQASQTQRQMET
+313 YQASQVQRQMET

-333 IKNLKR
+333 IKNLKQ

-348 AAQARYLNTLSQY
+348 AAQARYLNTLNQY

-382 GRVVTDNR
+382 GRVVTDNELPTPMR
-390 IKGMFPQ
+390 CIAPM
-397 KMVDNMQKD
+397 
-406 LNQYKRYK
+406 
-414 EVLGESAG
+414 EV
-422 TLANF
+422 
-427 GKMKYNDSKK
+427 
-437 WGELNHRYSVVKLY
+437 V
-451 DVDSGKMPREKI
+451 SG
-463 FELDQKAFQAK
+463 
-474 TQLFTGNAKRKGNI
+474 
-488 AVMELDGNIK
+488 
-498 LGNSQVQTIDDPNY
+498 
-512 INFKGDKESLV
+512 
-523 LKTKVPEFKTL
+523 
-534 FIGTHNRDVDS
+534 
-545 EAKLFEYAASICK
+545 
-558 DGKEH
+558 
-563 VLNLLSER
+563 
-571 CMCESCRG
+571 
-579 VMQQFKK
+579 
-586 KYPNVQVNAVSNAK
+586 
-600 KQAEKNK
+600 
-607 NKPWTGRK
+607 
-615 R
+615 

>member
-1 MMTPEEKGTLPLR
+1 MMTQDEKGTLPLR
-14 TEKLFYDLQDRIYA
+14 TEKLFYDLQNRIYA

-65 KDLLNAS
+65 KELLNAS

-97 INGNFVPLEENKTV
+97 INGNFIPLEENETV
-111 RRWAEA
+111 RKWADA
-117 IAKQTQGEIKNLT
+117 ISKQTQGEIKNLT
-130 RSIGFTVQTRGKKVF
+130 RSMGFTVQMRGKKVF

-152 QKYLDSACMDIV
+152 QKYLDSACMDII

-272 KHSYYAFVDGFSTRT
+272 KHSYYAFVDGFSART

-302 QHEYK
+302 EHEYK

-313 YQASQTQRQMET
+313 YQASQAQRQMET

-333 IKNLKR
+333 IKNLKQ
-339 GNADSDTVI
+339 GNADLDTVI

-382 GRVVTDNR
+382 GRMAGRRTVQIAPRRYKDNEKNFTTFDGR
-390 IKGMFPQ
+390 SPQ
-397 KMVDNMQKD
+397 KGRDIIKPHNIMKEMNKSEIGRELLAYIQENDIPVNIYYGVDVEPG
-406 LNQYKRYK
+406 R
-414 EVLGESAG
+414 AG
-422 TLANF
+422 TFESGTINVYADNVKKVKDAALTVIHEATHAKINKPNTKNQELECF
-427 GKMKYNDSKK
+427 LNECRHRGEKLTKETIKDTMKY
-437 WGELNHRYSVVKLY
+437 
-451 DVDSGKMPREKI
+451 
-463 FELDQKAFQAK
+463 
-474 TQLFTGNAKRKGNI
+474 
-488 AVMELDGNIK
+488 
-498 LGNSQVQTIDDPNY
+498 IDDMYPY
-512 INFKGDKESLV
+512 
-523 LKTKVPEFKTL
+523 LKWE
-534 FIGTHNRDVDS
+534 
-545 EAKLFEYAASICK
+545 
-558 DGKEH
+558 
-563 VLNLLSER
+563 
-571 CMCESCRG
+571 
-579 VMQQFKK
+579 
-586 KYPNVQVNAVSNAK
+586 
-600 KQAEKNK
+600 
-607 NKPWTGRK
+607 
-615 R
+615 

>member
-1 MMTPEEKGTLPLR
+1 MTPEEKGLLPLR

-28 DIVRRIKKTGEI
+28 DVVRRIKKTGEI

-52 LLGNSTEFIEKEL
+52 LFGNSTEFIEKEL
-65 KDLLNAS
+65 KELLNAS

-97 INGNFVPLEENKTV
+97 INSNFVPLEENKTV
-111 RRWAEA
+111 RRWADA

-130 RSIGFTVQTRGKKVF
+130 QSMGFTVQMRGKKVF

-272 KHSYYAFVDGFSTRT
+272 KHSYYAFVDGFSART

-313 YQASQTQRQMET
+313 YQASQAQRQMEM

-333 IKNLKR
+333 IKNLKQ

-414 EVLGESAG
+414 EALGESAG

-437 WGELNHRYSVVKLY
+437 WEL
-451 DVDSGKMPREKI
+451 
-463 FELDQKAFQAK
+463 FQAYTKSVEKGMVSILSDFENYEKLHQEVEK
-474 TQLFTGNAKRKGNI
+474 TVIGIETVDGIKITEQSKHFMERIIGTMCDPKTNRPRSGVEVKEIRDALKVPILIKEPRISSDGKSSKKYIGRGATVSINPDIGRLIQCNPTDSDLVRKI
-488 AVMELDGNIK
+488 DGN
-498 LGNSQVQTIDDPNY
+498 T
-512 INFKGDKESLV
+512 
-523 LKTKVPEFKTL
+523 
-534 FIGTHNRDVDS
+534 
-545 EAKLFEYAASICK
+545 
-558 DGKEH
+558 
-563 VLNLLSER
+563 
-571 CMCESCRG
+571 
-579 VMQQFKK
+579 
-586 KYPNVQVNAVSNAK
+586 
-600 KQAEKNK
+600 
-607 NKPWTGRK
+607 
-615 R
+615 

>member
-1 MMTPEEKGTLPLR
+1 MMTPDEKGTLPLR
-14 TEKLFYDLQDRIYA
+14 TEKLFYDLQNRIYA

-130 RSIGFTVQTRGKKVF
+130 RSMGFTVQTRGKKVF

-181 TASGLQTVD
+181 TGSGLQTVD

-313 YQASQTQRQMET
+313 YQASQAQRQMET

-333 IKNLKR
+333 IKNLKQ

-437 WGELNHRYSVVKLY
+437 WELFQSYTKSVEKGMVSILSDFENYEKLHQEVEKTVIGIETVDGIKITEQSKHFMERIIGTMCDPKTNRPRSGVEVKEIRDALKVPILIKEPRISS
-451 DVDSGKMPREKI
+451 DGKSSKKYIGRGATVSINPDIGRLIQCNPTDGDLVRKI
-463 FELDQKAFQAK
+463 
-474 TQLFTGNAKRKGNI
+474 
-488 AVMELDGNIK
+488 DGN
-498 LGNSQVQTIDDPNY
+498 T
-512 INFKGDKESLV
+512 
-523 LKTKVPEFKTL
+523 
-534 FIGTHNRDVDS
+534 
-545 EAKLFEYAASICK
+545 
-558 DGKEH
+558 
-563 VLNLLSER
+563 
-571 CMCESCRG
+571 
-579 VMQQFKK
+579 
-586 KYPNVQVNAVSNAK
+586 
-600 KQAEKNK
+600 
-607 NKPWTGRK
+607 
-615 R
+615 

>member
-28 DIVRRIKKTGEI
+28 DVVRRIKKTGEI

-52 LLGNSTEFIEKEL
+52 LLGNSTEFVEKEL
-65 KDLLNAS
+65 KILLNAS
-72 YPEIWA
+72 NAEIWA

-86 EYVRNKDAYEQ
+86 EYVRNKAAYEQ
-97 INGNFVPLEENKTV
+97 INSNFIPLEENETV
-111 RRWAEA
+111 RKWADA
-117 IAKQTQGEIKNLT
+117 ISKQTQGEIKNLT
-130 RSIGFTVQTRGKKVF
+130 RSMGFTVQTRGKKVF

-272 KHSYYAFVDGFSTRT
+272 KHSYYAFVDGVSTRT

-313 YQASQTQRQMET
+313 YQASQAQRQMET

-333 IKNLKR
+333 IKNLKQ

-348 AAQARYLNTLSQY
+348 AAQARYLNTLNQY
-361 KDFSKKMK
+361 KDFSKMMK

-437 WGELNHRYSVVKLY
+437 WEL
-451 DVDSGKMPREKI
+451 
-463 FELDQKAFQAK
+463 FQAYTKSVEKGMVSILSDFENYEKLHQEVEK
-474 TQLFTGNAKRKGNI
+474 TVIGIETVDGIKITEQSKHFMERIIGTMCDPKTNRPRSGVEVKEIRDALKVPILIKEPRISSDGKSSKKYIGRGATVSVNPDIGRLIQCNPTDSDLVRKI
-488 AVMELDGNIK
+488 DGN
-498 LGNSQVQTIDDPNY
+498 T
-512 INFKGDKESLV
+512 
-523 LKTKVPEFKTL
+523 
-534 FIGTHNRDVDS
+534 
-545 EAKLFEYAASICK
+545 
-558 DGKEH
+558 
-563 VLNLLSER
+563 
-571 CMCESCRG
+571 
-579 VMQQFKK
+579 
-586 KYPNVQVNAVSNAK
+586 
-600 KQAEKNK
+600 
-607 NKPWTGRK
+607 
-615 R
+615 

>member
-1 MMTPEEKGTLPLR
+1 MMTPDEKGTLPLR
-14 TEKLFYDLQDRIYA
+14 TEKLFYDLQNRIYA

-130 RSIGFTVQTRGKKVF
+130 RSMGFTVQTRGKKAF

-195 RNRAPVAARRA
+195 RNRAPVAVRRA

-261 GEGRGLCGWNC
+261 GEGKGLCGWNC
-272 KHSYYAFVDGFSTRT
+272 KHSYYAFIEGISTRT
-287 YTDEQLEELEAKEQE
+287 YTDEQLEELEKKEQE
-302 QHEYK
+302 EHEYK
-307 GKSYNA
+307 GKNYNA
-313 YQASQTQRQMET
+313 YQASQVQRQMET

-333 IKNLKR
+333 IKNLKQ
-339 GNADSDTVI
+339 GNADPDTVI

-406 LNQYKRYK
+406 LKQYKRYK

-437 WGELNHRYSVVKLY
+437 WELFQSYTKSVEKGMVSILSDFENYEKLHQEVEKTVIGIETVDGIKITEQSKHFMERIIGTMCDPKTNRPRSGVEVKEIRDALKVPILIKEPRISSDGKSSKKY
-451 DVDSGKMPREKI
+451 IGRGATVSINPDIGRLIQCNPTDSDLVRKI
-463 FELDQKAFQAK
+463 
-474 TQLFTGNAKRKGNI
+474 
-488 AVMELDGNIK
+488 DGN
-498 LGNSQVQTIDDPNY
+498 T
-512 INFKGDKESLV
+512 
-523 LKTKVPEFKTL
+523 
-534 FIGTHNRDVDS
+534 
-545 EAKLFEYAASICK
+545 
-558 DGKEH
+558 
-563 VLNLLSER
+563 
-571 CMCESCRG
+571 
-579 VMQQFKK
+579 
-586 KYPNVQVNAVSNAK
+586 
-600 KQAEKNK
+600 
-607 NKPWTGRK
+607 
-615 R
+615 

>member
-130 RSIGFTVQTRGKKVF
+130 RSMGFTVQTRGKKVF
-145 TPLATYY
+145 TPLVTYY

-272 KHSYYAFVDGFSTRT
+272 KHSYYAFVDGFSART

-302 QHEYK
+302 EHEYK
-307 GKSYNA
+307 DKSYNA
-313 YQASQTQRQMET
+313 YQASQAQRQMET

-333 IKNLKR
+333 IKNLKQ
-339 GNADSDTVI
+339 GNADLDTVI
-348 AAQARYLNTLSQY
+348 AAQARYLNTLNQY
-361 KDFSKKMK
+361 KDFSKMMK

-437 WGELNHRYSVVKLY
+437 WEL
-451 DVDSGKMPREKI
+451 
-463 FELDQKAFQAK
+463 FQAYTKSVEKGMVSILSDFENYEKLHQEVEK
-474 TQLFTGNAKRKGNI
+474 TVIGIETVDGIKITEQSKHFMERIIGTMCDPKTNRPRSGVEVKEIRDALKVPILIKEPRISSDGKSSKKYIGRGATVSVNPDIGRLIQCNPTDSDLVRKI
-488 AVMELDGNIK
+488 DGN
-498 LGNSQVQTIDDPNY
+498 T
-512 INFKGDKESLV
+512 
-523 LKTKVPEFKTL
+523 
-534 FIGTHNRDVDS
+534 
-545 EAKLFEYAASICK
+545 
-558 DGKEH
+558 
-563 VLNLLSER
+563 
-571 CMCESCRG
+571 
-579 VMQQFKK
+579 
-586 KYPNVQVNAVSNAK
+586 
-600 KQAEKNK
+600 
-607 NKPWTGRK
+607 
-615 R
+615 

>member
-1 MMTPEEKGTLPLR
+1 MMTPDEKGTLPLR
-14 TEKLFYDLQDRIYA
+14 TEKLFYDLQNRIYA

-130 RSIGFTVQTRGKKVF
+130 RSMGFTVQTRGKKVF

-195 RNRAPVAARRA
+195 KNRAPVAARRA

-261 GEGRGLCGWNC
+261 GEGKGLCGWNC
-272 KHSYYAFVDGFSTRT
+272 KHSYYAFIEGISTRT
-287 YTDEQLEELEAKEQE
+287 YTDEQLEELEKKEQE
-302 QHEYK
+302 EHEYK
-307 GKSYNA
+307 GKNYNA
-313 YQASQTQRQMET
+313 YQASQVQRQMET

-333 IKNLKR
+333 IKNLKQ
-339 GNADSDTVI
+339 GNADPDTVI

-406 LNQYKRYK
+406 LKQYKRYK

-437 WGELNHRYSVVKLY
+437 WELFQSYTKSVEKGMVSILSDFENYEKLHQEVEKTVIGIETVDGIKITEQSKHFMERIIGTMCDPKTNRPRSGVEVKEIRDALKVPILIKEPRISSDGKSSKKY
-451 DVDSGKMPREKI
+451 IGRGATVSINPDIGRLIQCNPTDSDLVRKI
-463 FELDQKAFQAK
+463 
-474 TQLFTGNAKRKGNI
+474 
-488 AVMELDGNIK
+488 DGN
-498 LGNSQVQTIDDPNY
+498 T
-512 INFKGDKESLV
+512 
-523 LKTKVPEFKTL
+523 
-534 FIGTHNRDVDS
+534 
-545 EAKLFEYAASICK
+545 
-558 DGKEH
+558 
-563 VLNLLSER
+563 
-571 CMCESCRG
+571 
-579 VMQQFKK
+579 
-586 KYPNVQVNAVSNAK
+586 
-600 KQAEKNK
+600 
-607 NKPWTGRK
+607 
-615 R
+615 

>member
-1 MMTPEEKGTLPLR
+1 MMTPDEKGTLPLR
-14 TEKLFYDLQDRIYA
+14 TEKLFYDLQNRIYA

-117 IAKQTQGEIKNLT
+117 IVKQTQGEIKNLT
-130 RSIGFTVQTRGKKVF
+130 RSMGFTVQTRGKKVF

-195 RNRAPVAARRA
+195 RNRAPVAVRRA

-261 GEGRGLCGWNC
+261 GEGKGLCGWNC
-272 KHSYYAFVDGFSTRT
+272 KHSYYAFIEGISTRT
-287 YTDEQLEELEAKEQE
+287 YTDEQLEELEKKEQE
-302 QHEYK
+302 EHEYK
-307 GKSYNA
+307 GKNYNA
-313 YQASQTQRQMET
+313 YQASQVQRQMET

-333 IKNLKR
+333 IKNLKQ
-339 GNADSDTVI
+339 GNADPDTVI

-369 LPEQMERVYMDGL
+369 LPEQMKRVYMDGL

-406 LNQYKRYK
+406 LKQYKRYK

-437 WGELNHRYSVVKLY
+437 WELFQSYTKSVEKGMVSILSDFENYEKLHQEVEKTVIGIETVDGIKITEQSKHFMERIIGTMCDPKTNRPRSGVEVKEIRDALKVPILIKEPRISSDGKSSKKY
-451 DVDSGKMPREKI
+451 IGRGATVSINPDIGRLIQCNPTDSDLVRKI
-463 FELDQKAFQAK
+463 
-474 TQLFTGNAKRKGNI
+474 
-488 AVMELDGNIK
+488 DGN
-498 LGNSQVQTIDDPNY
+498 T
-512 INFKGDKESLV
+512 
-523 LKTKVPEFKTL
+523 
-534 FIGTHNRDVDS
+534 
-545 EAKLFEYAASICK
+545 
-558 DGKEH
+558 
-563 VLNLLSER
+563 
-571 CMCESCRG
+571 
-579 VMQQFKK
+579 
-586 KYPNVQVNAVSNAK
+586 
-600 KQAEKNK
+600 
-607 NKPWTGRK
+607 
-615 R
+615 